1 MFLLDSNLVSELR
14 RAHRT
19 NPKVAAWADDESPAD
34 MFISSIT
41 IVELETGALLLLRR
55 DAHQGKL
62 IQEWI
67 EDRVLNG
74 FCRANLAVETVVAR

>member
-1 MFLLDSNLVSELR
+1 MFLLDTNVVSELR

-19 NPKVAAWADDESPAD
+19 NPKVAAWADAKSPAD

-41 IVELETGALLLLRR
+41 ILELETGALLLLRR
-55 DAHQGKL
+55 DAHQGGL

-67 EDRVLNG
+67 EDRVLTALPSEYW
-74 FCRANLAVETVVAR
+74 RSTSW